1 MKRELIKELA
11 QSAAEHNEMSD
22 KDLNW
27 LFSRLS
33 KKELK
38 TFVNLL
44 SWEIKNRKVDVSY
57 AGSMTDDHK
66 KRIKLLFPGKRA
78 EFKEDA
84 SLAAGVKFEYGDYI
98 LDYSVSGIIKR
109 VLENIKGRL

>member
-11 QSAAEHNEMSD
+11 QSVAEHNEMSAQE
-22 KDLNW
+22 LSW

-44 SWEIKNRKVDVSY
+44 FWETKNRKVAVSY
-57 AGSMTDDHK
+57 AGSMTENHK
-66 KRIKLLFPGKRA
+66 KRIESLFPGKKA
-78 EFKEDA
+78 EFKEDS
-84 SLAAGVKFEYGDYI
+84 SLAAGVKFEYGDYV

-109 VLENIKGRL
+109 ILENIKGQL